1 MDLRLKEVLDE
12 KNMSLVSLSE
22 KTGIEKGNL
31 SAIANNKKNPTVETL
46 SKIASA
52 LEISVTEL
60 FEKPSSDEVVGAIR
74 IGDSTHVVNSKED
87 IKKLAENL

>member
-1 MDLRLKEVLDE
+1 MDLRLKDVLDE
-12 KNMSLVSLSE
+12 KKMSLVSLSE

-60 FEKPSSDEVVGAIR
+60 FEKPNNGLYGICPHCGKEINVEL
-74 IGDSTHVVNSKED
+74 TKSKQD
-87 IKKLAENL
+87 D